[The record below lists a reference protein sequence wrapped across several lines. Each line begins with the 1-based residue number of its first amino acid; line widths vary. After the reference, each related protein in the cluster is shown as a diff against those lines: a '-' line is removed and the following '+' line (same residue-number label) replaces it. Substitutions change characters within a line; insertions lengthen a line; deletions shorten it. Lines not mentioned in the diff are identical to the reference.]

1 MTSIA
6 HRPSHVGIC
15 VTDMD
20 RALRFY
26 RDGLGFALSDGF
38 DLDSDAMPGLDAAL
52 EVPGRVVL
60 RSQLIELE
68 GMRIELLHYTTP
80 GVDGTPSDRRNKL
93 GLTHLSF
100 WVDDVDAAAARL
112 VAHGGTIVESTR
124 TTPGIELVFLAD
136 PDGTRVELMSLP
148 GGGAPPLPAAGS

>member
-1 MTSIA
+1 MTGGA
-6 HRPSHVGIC
+6 HRPSHVGLC
-15 VTDMD
+15 VTDIE
-20 RALRFY
+20 RSLRFY

-38 DLDSDAMPGLDAAL
+38 DLDSEAMPGLDEAL

-68 GMRIELLHYTTP
+68 GMRIELLHWTTP
-80 GVDGTPSDRRNKL
+80 GVDGTPSDRRNRV

-112 VAHGGTIVESTR
+112 VEHGGTIIESTR
-124 TTPGIELVFLAD
+124 TAPGIELVFLED
-136 PDGTRVELMSLP
+136 PDGTRVELMAVP
-148 GGGAPPLPAAGS
+148 KAAEPA